1 MDINSFGQHIECLVV
16 EPEGFAP
23 FTIAFRPNKDTNYS
37 AVRLQEATR
46 VVCKLDTNAPTE
58 FPSF

>member
-1 MDINSFGQHIECLVV
+1 VA

-23 FTIAFRPNKDTNYS
+23 ITIASSTYSNTTNS
-37 AVRLQEATR
+37 AVGLQEATR
-46 VVCKLDTNAPTE
+46 VVCKLDTNASTE